1 MNTAVSGFV
10 SESRHMRGVILK
22 GSTPTE
28 LVKYNFEFLFVAGMV
43 KSVVGALDAEKSMYL
58 IHSEQGNES
67 LDLALY
73 VAARGENKQAYF
85 TEIRNDNYNAH
96 VLSDIIHDVGNSYR
110 NIVYFDGF
118 DSFSIEQKD
127 SIFDQLSLISS
138 EHFSCHA
145 PSQCLQ
151 LVFSVSTITPEL
163 KMQIKQLGEV
173 VELFLPPLRHR
184 PSDIPELIEEAY
196 REFRKKPQQSISPK
210 VIDWLIAF
218 QWPGNAQQLR
228 RSIAR
233 LLLLSDQDTIEWHEA
248 QLILPDIFPDE
259 SLNIPME
266 ALCKC
271 LLLQQE
277 QLLDRFHPA
286 VRKSMIFLAK
296 NFNKDLSL
304 AMLAAQAHSSS
315 SHLSYLFRISFS
327 VSFKQLLNMFRVIH
341 ARQQLEVN
349 PQIRIT
355 DLYLDAGFGDLSHF
369 EKIFK
374 RYTGKTPNEY
384 RKQLRP
390 IATIKGELRE
400 HIAI

>member
-1 MNTAVSGFV
+1 MNAAVSGFV
-10 SESRHMRGVILK
+10 SEHRQMRGVILK
-22 GSTPTE
+22 GCAPTK
-28 LVKYNFEFLFVAGMV
+28 LVRYNFEFLFVAGMV
-43 KSVVGALDAEKSMYL
+43 KIIAGALDFEKNIYL
-58 IHSEQGNES
+58 IHGEQGNET

-73 VAARGENKQAYF
+73 VAARGEHKQTYF
-85 TEIRNDNYNAH
+85 TEVRSDNYSDYL
-96 VLSDIIHDVGNSYR
+96 LSEVIHDVSDSYR
-110 NIVYFDGF
+110 NILYFDGF
-118 DSFSIEQKD
+118 DSFSIEQKK
-127 SIFDQLSLISS
+127 SIFDQLLLISS
-138 EHFSCHA
+138 EHFSSQA
-145 PSQCLQ
+145 ASQCLQ
-151 LVFSVSTITPEL
+151 LVFSVSIVTPEL

-196 REFRKKPQQSISPK
+196 RGFRKKPQQSFSPE
-210 VIDWLIAF
+210 VTDWLLAF
-218 QWPGNAQQLR
+218 QWPGNTQQLR
-228 RSIAR
+228 HSIAR

-259 SLNIPME
+259 SLSIPME
-266 ALCKC
+266 ALCKR

-327 VSFKQLLNMFRVIH
+327 VSFKQLLNMFRVLH

>member
-1 MNTAVSGFV
+1 MNAAVSGFI
-10 SESRHMRGVILK
+10 SECRQTRGVILK
-22 GSTPTE
+22 GSAPTE
-28 LVKYNFEFLFVAGMV
+28 LVKYNFELLFVAGMV
-43 KSVVGALDAEKSMYL
+43 KFIVGALDVDRGLYL
-58 IHSEQGNES
+58 ICGEKGGEA

-73 VAARGENKQAYF
+73 AAAIGNSKQAYF
-85 TEIRNDNYNAH
+85 TEIRSDNYSACL
-96 VLSDIIHDVGNSYR
+96 LSEVIHDVSDSYR
-110 NIVYFDGF
+110 NILYF
-118 DSFSIEQKD
+118 DSFDSFTTEQKK

-138 EHFSCHA
+138 EHFSCKA
-145 PSQCLQ
+145 PSLCLQ
-151 LVFSVSTITPEL
+151 LVFSVCSVTPEL
-163 KMQIKQLGEV
+163 KMQINQLGEV

-196 REFRKKPQQSISPK
+196 REFRRKPQQSISPK
-210 VIDWLIAF
+210 VTDWLIAF
-218 QWPGNAQQLR
+218 QWPGNTQQLR

-233 LLLLSDQDTIEWHEA
+233 LLFLSDQDTIEWQEA

-259 SLNIPME
+259 SLSITME
-266 ALCKC
+266 ALCRR
-271 LLLQQE
+271 LLLKQD

-286 VRKSMIFLAK
+286 VRKSMIFLSK

-304 AMLAAQAHSSS
+304 AILAAQAHSSS

-400 HIAI
+400 HITI